1 MRSAVEKMDVPTEG
15 QRANGIVRYA
25 SDVCTTKTQRVIVR
39 YAVGKMDVPTE
50 GRRANGAHPPASAG
64 GWVGIR
70 QRNAEICGMRRDGGH
85 NATRCVMTPRRAR
98 PTIARLFIYQRRA
111 YLFMDRSSIIKNAES
126 NGNPDKR
133 GPAFGSAGIA
143 LQCRIRLWRDID
155 ALRGVAR
162 TTITQCVIVRYAVG
176 KMDVPTV
183 GRRANGAQPPAS
195 AGGWVGTMQRD
206 AEICGMRRDG
216 GHNHNAMRRYTV
228 YSGVA
233 LHDDGTTR

>member
-1 MRSAVEKMDVPTEG
+1 
-15 QRANGIVRYA
+15 
-25 SDVCTTKTQRVIVR
+25 
-39 YAVGKMDVPTE
+39 
-50 GRRANGAHPPASAG
+50 
-64 GWVGIR
+64 
-70 QRNAEICGMRRDGGH
+70 
-85 NATRCVMTPRRAR
+85 
-98 PTIARLFIYQRRA
+98 
-111 YLFMDRSSIIKNAES
+111 MDRSSIIKNAES

-195 AGGWVGTMQRD
+195 AGGWVGTRQRD
-206 AEICGMRRDG
+206 AEICGMRRGG
-216 GHNHNAMRRYTV
+216 GHNHNAMR
-228 YSGVA
+228 
-233 LHDDGTTR
+233 HDNATRTSDDCAIFMYGRSAYLFMYRSSIMKNAESNGDPDGRGPAFGSAGIARNRRG